1 MLVHVFKHSAVY
13 EEKIVSFFF
22 ALSIHNNFAHF
33 ITLIQVFHIFCTI
46 PKFYIRQK
54 HDPPKKRIDTLSS

>member
-33 ITLIQVFHIFCTI
+33 IYVDTGIS
-46 PKFYIRQK
+46 YILY
-54 HDPPKKRIDTLSS
+54 DT